1 MSPSDF
7 SDMAELI
14 ASRRYSSSSAHSLSH
29 GQSSC
34 IISLL
39 VTVDLPSAPV
49 SHGPLPRS
57 ARGLKPNSPSP
68 SAAASTSAVAHD
80 SLRWQGSPTGQGGL
94 QRGVS
99 AHDAIGTCRSC
110 IKLSF
115 VEVGCAA
122 AGVKQPARR
131 VSAEP
136 LQQTQLSRTS
146 TSLSS
151 FRSMSSTS
159 SSKWAVAGSGA
170 GPRQAGVGAGRG
182 QDSSMRAVAEVVWAA
197 AHGKGVPVPH
207 RQCKLTRYLQDT
219 LHPAGELRYEVVIR
233 HGQNNCYNICSRPDH
248 VLSLLASR
256 FVRGVPSVCCLWVLM
271 GRNLTSVCIYEA
283 VLGILF
289 NLTSVA
295 CTSPCACTLM
305 AQRSKSLLVFGMLQP
320 CLRPH

>member
-7 SDMAELI
+7 SDVAELI

-34 IISLL
+34 IITLL
-39 VTVDLPSAPV
+39 VTVDLPSAPA
-49 SHGPLPRS
+49 SHGSLLRS
-57 ARGLKPNSPSP
+57 ARGLKPNSPSA
-68 SAAASTSAVAHD
+68 SAAASTSAVAPG
-80 SLRWQGSPTGQGGL
+80 SLQGHGSPTGQGGL
-94 QRGVS
+94 QRGVT
-99 AHDAIGTCRSC
+99 AHDAVGTCRSC

-115 VEVGCAA
+115 VEVGCAT

-182 QDSSMRAVAEVVWAA
+182 QDGGMRAVAEVVWAA

-219 LHPAGELRYEVVIR
+219 LHPAGEL
-233 HGQNNCYNICSRPDH
+233 H
-248 VLSLLASR
+248 
-256 FVRGVPSVCCLWVLM
+256 
-271 GRNLTSVCIYEA
+271 
-283 VLGILF
+283 
-289 NLTSVA
+289 
-295 CTSPCACTLM
+295 
-305 AQRSKSLLVFGMLQP
+305 
-320 CLRPH
+320 